1 VDGIIIKGSTQVDE
15 ALITGESLPVFKGIK
30 DKVIGAS
37 INGDGVINV
46 RVTALGT
53 ETTLSRIIRM
63 VEDAQSVKAPI
74 QRIVDKVSSYFVP
87 IVLLIS
93 LLTLFFTFTF
103 SGSWEKAIIHAVS
116 VLVIACPCA
125 LGLATPT
132 AIMVGTGI
140 AAKYGILIK
149 DASALEISHRISC
162 VVFDKTGTLTEG
174 RPSIGTIYSREMSQ
188 ESFLQL
194 FGSILHGS
202 EHPLAKTVRK
212 ELEIKSIKFLESDNN
227 LALPGKGFQSEI
239 NGQKFIIGSKK
250 ILKELGISPIK
261 ESLHYEEEGET
272 VSYLIDQSSN
282 SMLGFISF
290 RDQIKPHSKQTI
302 DRLKSMGIRT
312 IMLTGDSIGTAIK
325 VANEINVDEFRAE
338 VSPEEK
344 SQIII
349 ELRNRGEIISMVGD
363 GINDA
368 PALSSADVSMAMSTG
383 TDVAMSTAGITIMRG
398 DPLLVAD
405 AISISQKTYHKIKQ
419 NLFWAFIY
427 NIAGIPLAAFGLLGP
442 VVAGGSMALSSISV
456 ITNALFLKNW
466 RPWREKIT

>member
-1 VDGIIIKGSTQVDE
+1 
-15 ALITGESLPVFKGIK
+15 
-30 DKVIGAS
+30 
-37 INGDGVINV
+37 
-46 RVTALGT
+46 
-53 ETTLSRIIRM
+53 M

-87 IVLLIS
+87 IVLVIS
-93 LLTLFFTFTF
+93 LVTLFFTFYF

-132 AIMVGTGI
+132 AIMVGTGL

-149 DASALEISHRISC
+149 DATALEISHRINC

-174 RPSIGTIYSREMSQ
+174 KHSIGTIYSVEMSQ
-188 ESFLQL
+188 QSFLQL
-194 FGSILHGS
+194 FGSVLKGS
-202 EHPLAKTVRK
+202 EHPIAKAVRK
-212 ELEIKSIKFLESDNN
+212 EIENKSITYLESENN
-227 LALPGKGFQSEI
+227 LAIPGQGFQSEI
-239 NGQKFIIGSKK
+239 NGKKFIIGSKK
-250 ILKELGISPIK
+250 TLKELGISSIE
-261 ESLHYEEEGET
+261 ESIQFEKEGET

-282 SMLGFISF
+282 STLGFISF

-302 DRLKSMGIRT
+302 ARLKSMGIRT
-312 IMLTGDSIGTAIK
+312 MMLTGDSIGPALK
-325 VANEINVDEFRAE
+325 VANEIKVDEFRAE
-338 VSPEEK
+338 VSPREK
-344 SQIII
+344 SQIISD
-349 ELRNRGEIISMVGD
+349 LKKHGSIISMVGD

-368 PALSSADVSMAMSTG
+368 PALSLADVSMAMSTG

-405 AISISQKTYHKIKQ
+405 AITISQKTYQKIKQ

-427 NIAGIPLAAFGLLGP
+427 NIIGIPLAAFGFLGP

-466 RPWREKIT
+466 RPGHEKNT